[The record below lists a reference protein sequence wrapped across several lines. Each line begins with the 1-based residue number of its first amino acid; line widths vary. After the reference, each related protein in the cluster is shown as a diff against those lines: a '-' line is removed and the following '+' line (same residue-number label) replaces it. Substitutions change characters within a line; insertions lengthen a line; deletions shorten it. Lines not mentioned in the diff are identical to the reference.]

1 MYSCLCHT
9 FTHSHKIGQV
19 EVLVLLYLLSG
30 LPVHAHQSDTAA
42 ASVSGAGA
50 GGPFGNV
57 LSLPISSLFR
67 DPYVPI
73 RQLSSTSLW
82 MEAVTEA
89 AAHKVLTTPL
99 SSNKCPEAA

>member
-1 MYSCLCHT
+1 MLS
-9 FTHSHKIGQV
+9 F
-19 EVLVLLYLLSG
+19 LLQLNCRPPCGFSTAELQSTTLL
-30 LPVHAHQSDTAA
+30 H
-42 ASVSGAGA
+42 
-50 GGPFGNV
+50 GPFSDV

-89 AAHKVLTTPL
+89 AFRP
-99 SSNKCPEAA
+99 